1 MNVLFE
7 KERASTKL
15 FLASFIMYLM
25 VCMVKS
31 NYTASIAYIVN
42 EGIFTKTDSGLIS
55 ASFYLVY
62 GLGQLLGGGLSDR
75 FSPYKVIK
83 FLF

>member
-1 MNVLFE
+1 MNGQLE
-7 KERASTKL
+7 KERASTQL
-15 FLASFIMYLM
+15 CLASFLMYLM

-42 EGIFTKTDSGLIS
+42 AGIFTKTDSGLIS

-62 GLGQLLGGGLSDR
+62 GLAQLL
-75 FSPYKVIK
+75 
-83 FLF
+83 